1 MIQKS
6 FVMMKPDAV
15 QRRLM
20 GKILSRFEEKGL
32 QIVAVKL
39 MQIDEELAK
48 THYGE
53 HAEKPFFPSL
63 VEYITSSPALA
74 MVIEGEEAI
83 TTIRKLVGATNPLEA
98 DLGTIRGDFGMNTGR
113 NIIHASDAPE
123 SAEREI
129 ALFFNEDEIIL
140 TAPTA
145 SIEFLGWYLDH
156 DATSNQVIKIEKG
169 TTGDLILYAKWEEV
183 VVPDVYSKINYVL
196 DGGTNDENNPQEYL
210 EGVSTKLYPAE
221 KPGYVF
227 VGWSKDKGNQGC
239 LQQEQQLHLGTC
251 CRG

>member
-1 MIQKS
+1 
-6 FVMMKPDAV
+6 MKPDAV

-53 HAEKPFFPSL
+53 HAEKPFFPGL

-98 DLGTIRGDFGMNTGR
+98 DLGTIRGDYGMDTGR
-113 NIIHASDAPE
+113 NIIHASDSPA

-129 ALFFNEDEIIL
+129 GLFFNEDEICD
-140 TAPTA
+140 
-145 SIEFLGWYLDH
+145 Y
-156 DATSNQVIKIEKG
+156 KIVDN
-169 TTGDLILYAKWEEV
+169 DLIYE
-183 VVPDVYSKINYVL
+183 
-196 DGGTNDENNPQEYL
+196 
-210 EGVSTKLYPAE
+210 
-221 KPGYVF
+221 
-227 VGWSKDKGNQGC
+227 
-239 LQQEQQLHLGTC
+239 
-251 CRG
+251 

>member
-39 MQIDEELAK
+39 MQIDEDLAK

-98 DLGTIRGDFGMNTGR
+98 DLGTIRGDYGMDTGR
-113 NIIHASDAPE
+113 NIIHASDSPA

-129 ALFFNEDEIIL
+129 GLFFSEDEICDYQI
-140 TAPTA
+140 
-145 SIEFLGWYLDH
+145 ID
-156 DATSNQVIKIEKG
+156 NN
-169 TTGDLILYAKWEEV
+169 LIYE
-183 VVPDVYSKINYVL
+183 
-196 DGGTNDENNPQEYL
+196 
-210 EGVSTKLYPAE
+210 
-221 KPGYVF
+221 
-227 VGWSKDKGNQGC
+227 
-239 LQQEQQLHLGTC
+239 
-251 CRG
+251 

>member
-32 QIVAVKL
+32 QIVACKL
-39 MQIDEELAK
+39 IHIDEDLAK

-53 HAEKPFFPSL
+53 HADKPFFTGL
-63 VEYITSSPALA
+63 VEYITSSPSLA

-83 TTIRKLVGATNPLEA
+83 TTIRKIVGATDPLEA
-98 DLGTIRGDFGMNTGR
+98 DLGTIRGDFGMNKGR

-129 ALFFNEDEIIL
+129 GRFFNEDEICDYQ
-140 TAPTA
+140 
-145 SIEFLGWYLDH
+145 SVD
-156 DATSNQVIKIEKG
+156 N
-169 TTGDLILYAKWEEV
+169 DLIYE
-183 VVPDVYSKINYVL
+183 
-196 DGGTNDENNPQEYL
+196 
-210 EGVSTKLYPAE
+210 
-221 KPGYVF
+221 
-227 VGWSKDKGNQGC
+227 
-239 LQQEQQLHLGTC
+239 
-251 CRG
+251 

>member
-98 DLGTIRGDFGMNTGR
+98 DLGTIRGDYGMDTGR
-113 NIIHASDAPE
+113 NIIHASDSPA

-129 ALFFNEDEIIL
+129 GLFFSEDEICDYQIV
-140 TAPTA
+140 
-145 SIEFLGWYLDH
+145 D
-156 DATSNQVIKIEKG
+156 N
-169 TTGDLILYAKWEEV
+169 DLIYE
-183 VVPDVYSKINYVL
+183 
-196 DGGTNDENNPQEYL
+196 
-210 EGVSTKLYPAE
+210 
-221 KPGYVF
+221 
-227 VGWSKDKGNQGC
+227 
-239 LQQEQQLHLGTC
+239 
-251 CRG
+251 

>member
-53 HAEKPFFPSL
+53 HADKPFFPSL
-63 VEYITSSPALA
+63 VEYITSSPSLA

-98 DLGTIRGDFGMNTGR
+98 DLGTIRGDYGMDTGR
-113 NIIHASDAPE
+113 NIIHASDSPA

-129 ALFFNEDEIIL
+129 GLFFNEDEICDYQIV
-140 TAPTA
+140 
-145 SIEFLGWYLDH
+145 D
-156 DATSNQVIKIEKG
+156 N
-169 TTGDLILYAKWEEV
+169 DLIYE
-183 VVPDVYSKINYVL
+183 
-196 DGGTNDENNPQEYL
+196 
-210 EGVSTKLYPAE
+210 
-221 KPGYVF
+221 
-227 VGWSKDKGNQGC
+227 
-239 LQQEQQLHLGTC
+239 
-251 CRG
+251 

>member
-39 MQIDEELAK
+39 MQIDEDLAK

-53 HAEKPFFPSL
+53 HADKPFFGSL
-63 VEYITSSPALA
+63 IEYITSSPSLA

-83 TTIRKLVGATNPLEA
+83 STIRKLVGATNPLEA
-98 DLGTIRGDFGMNTGR
+98 YLGTIRGDFAMDTGR
-113 NIIHASDAPE
+113 NIIHASDSPD

-129 ALFFNEDEIIL
+129 NLFFNEDEICDYEIV
-140 TAPTA
+140 
-145 SIEFLGWYLDH
+145 D
-156 DATSNQVIKIEKG
+156 NK
-169 TTGDLILYAKWEEV
+169 LIYE
-183 VVPDVYSKINYVL
+183 
-196 DGGTNDENNPQEYL
+196 
-210 EGVSTKLYPAE
+210 
-221 KPGYVF
+221 
-227 VGWSKDKGNQGC
+227 
-239 LQQEQQLHLGTC
+239 
-251 CRG
+251 

>member
-39 MQIDEELAK
+39 MQIDEDLAK

-53 HAEKPFFPSL
+53 HADKPFFGSL
-63 VEYITSSPALA
+63 IEYITSSPSLA

-83 TTIRKLVGATNPLEA
+83 STIRKLVGATNPLEA
-98 DLGTIRGDFGMNTGR
+98 DLGTIRGDFAMDAGR
-113 NIIHASDAPE
+113 NIIHASDSPD

-129 ALFFNEDEIIL
+129 NLFFNEDEICDYEIV
-140 TAPTA
+140 
-145 SIEFLGWYLDH
+145 D
-156 DATSNQVIKIEKG
+156 NK
-169 TTGDLILYAKWEEV
+169 LIYE
-183 VVPDVYSKINYVL
+183 
-196 DGGTNDENNPQEYL
+196 
-210 EGVSTKLYPAE
+210 
-221 KPGYVF
+221 
-227 VGWSKDKGNQGC
+227 
-239 LQQEQQLHLGTC
+239 
-251 CRG
+251 

>member
-48 THYGE
+48 THYVE
-53 HAEKPFFPSL
+53 HAEKPFFPGV
-63 VEYITSSPALA
+63 VEYITSSPSLA

-98 DLGTIRGDFGMNTGR
+98 DLGTIRGDYGMDTGR
-113 NIIHASDAPE
+113 NIIHASDSPA

-129 ALFFNEDEIIL
+129 GLFFNEDEICDYQI
-140 TAPTA
+140 
-145 SIEFLGWYLDH
+145 IDNE
-156 DATSNQVIKIEKG
+156 
-169 TTGDLILYAKWEEV
+169 LIYE
-183 VVPDVYSKINYVL
+183 
-196 DGGTNDENNPQEYL
+196 
-210 EGVSTKLYPAE
+210 
-221 KPGYVF
+221 
-227 VGWSKDKGNQGC
+227 
-239 LQQEQQLHLGTC
+239 
-251 CRG
+251 

>member
-53 HAEKPFFPSL
+53 HAEKPFFPGL

-98 DLGTIRGDFGMNTGR
+98 DLGTIRGDYGMDTGR
-113 NIIHASDAPE
+113 NIIHASDSPA

-129 ALFFNEDEIIL
+129 GLFFNEDEICDYQI
-140 TAPTA
+140 
-145 SIEFLGWYLDH
+145 ID
-156 DATSNQVIKIEKG
+156 NN
-169 TTGDLILYAKWEEV
+169 LIYE
-183 VVPDVYSKINYVL
+183 
-196 DGGTNDENNPQEYL
+196 
-210 EGVSTKLYPAE
+210 
-221 KPGYVF
+221 
-227 VGWSKDKGNQGC
+227 
-239 LQQEQQLHLGTC
+239 
-251 CRG
+251 

>member
-6 FVMMKPDAV
+6 FVMVKPDAV

-98 DLGTIRGDFGMNTGR
+98 DLGTIRGDYGMDTGR
-113 NIIHASDAPE
+113 NIIHASDSPA

-129 ALFFNEDEIIL
+129 GLFFSEDEICDYQI
-140 TAPTA
+140 
-145 SIEFLGWYLDH
+145 ID
-156 DATSNQVIKIEKG
+156 NN
-169 TTGDLILYAKWEEV
+169 LIYE
-183 VVPDVYSKINYVL
+183 
-196 DGGTNDENNPQEYL
+196 
-210 EGVSTKLYPAE
+210 
-221 KPGYVF
+221 
-227 VGWSKDKGNQGC
+227 
-239 LQQEQQLHLGTC
+239 
-251 CRG
+251 

>member
-20 GKILSRFEEKGL
+20 GKILSRFEDKGL

-53 HAEKPFFPSL
+53 HAEKPFFPGL

-98 DLGTIRGDFGMNTGR
+98 DLGTIRGDYGMDTGR
-113 NIIHASDAPE
+113 NIIHASDSPT

-129 ALFFNEDEIIL
+129 GLFFKEDEICDYQIV
-140 TAPTA
+140 
-145 SIEFLGWYLDH
+145 D
-156 DATSNQVIKIEKG
+156 NN
-169 TTGDLILYAKWEEV
+169 LIYE
-183 VVPDVYSKINYVL
+183 
-196 DGGTNDENNPQEYL
+196 
-210 EGVSTKLYPAE
+210 
-221 KPGYVF
+221 
-227 VGWSKDKGNQGC
+227 
-239 LQQEQQLHLGTC
+239 
-251 CRG
+251 

>member
-15 QRRLM
+15 QRQ
-20 GKILSRFEEKGL
+20 KGL

-98 DLGTIRGDFGMNTGR
+98 DLGTIRGDYGMDTGR
-113 NIIHASDAPE
+113 NIIHASDSPA

-129 ALFFNEDEIIL
+129 GLFFSEDEICDYQI
-140 TAPTA
+140 
-145 SIEFLGWYLDH
+145 ID
-156 DATSNQVIKIEKG
+156 NN
-169 TTGDLILYAKWEEV
+169 LIYE
-183 VVPDVYSKINYVL
+183 
-196 DGGTNDENNPQEYL
+196 
-210 EGVSTKLYPAE
+210 
-221 KPGYVF
+221 
-227 VGWSKDKGNQGC
+227 
-239 LQQEQQLHLGTC
+239 
-251 CRG
+251 

>member
-20 GKILSRFEEKGL
+20 GKILSRFEDKGL
-32 QIVAVKL
+32 KIVSVKL
-39 MQIDEELAK
+39 IQIDEDLAK

-63 VEYITSSPALA
+63 VEYITSSPSLA

-98 DLGTIRGDFGMNTGR
+98 DLGTIRGDFAMDTGR
-113 NIIHASDAPE
+113 NIIHASDSPA

-129 ALFFNEDEIIL
+129 GLFFNEDEICDYQI
-140 TAPTA
+140 
-145 SIEFLGWYLDH
+145 IDNE
-156 DATSNQVIKIEKG
+156 
-169 TTGDLILYAKWEEV
+169 LIYE
-183 VVPDVYSKINYVL
+183 
-196 DGGTNDENNPQEYL
+196 
-210 EGVSTKLYPAE
+210 
-221 KPGYVF
+221 
-227 VGWSKDKGNQGC
+227 
-239 LQQEQQLHLGTC
+239 
-251 CRG
+251 

>member
-20 GKILSRFEEKGL
+20 GKIMSRFEEKGL

-53 HAEKPFFPSL
+53 HAEKPFFPGL

-98 DLGTIRGDFGMNTGR
+98 DLGTIRGDYGMDTGR
-113 NIIHASDAPE
+113 NIIHASDSPA

-129 ALFFNEDEIIL
+129 GLFFNEDEICDYQIV
-140 TAPTA
+140 
-145 SIEFLGWYLDH
+145 D
-156 DATSNQVIKIEKG
+156 N
-169 TTGDLILYAKWEEV
+169 DLIYE
-183 VVPDVYSKINYVL
+183 
-196 DGGTNDENNPQEYL
+196 
-210 EGVSTKLYPAE
+210 
-221 KPGYVF
+221 
-227 VGWSKDKGNQGC
+227 
-239 LQQEQQLHLGTC
+239 
-251 CRG
+251 

>member
-53 HAEKPFFPSL
+53 HAEKPFFPGL

-129 ALFFNEDEIIL
+129 SLFFNEDEICD
-140 TAPTA
+140 
-145 SIEFLGWYLDH
+145 Y
-156 DATSNQVIKIEKG
+156 KIVDN
-169 TTGDLILYAKWEEV
+169 DLIYE
-183 VVPDVYSKINYVL
+183 
-196 DGGTNDENNPQEYL
+196 
-210 EGVSTKLYPAE
+210 
-221 KPGYVF
+221 
-227 VGWSKDKGNQGC
+227 
-239 LQQEQQLHLGTC
+239 
-251 CRG
+251 